1 VAFSSLRP
9 LGSRNFALVWSSAL
23 ISNVGSWIQTVAL
36 GTLVTTTT
44 HNTLWTALVLA
55 AGFLPM
61 GVLAPIGGVLA
72 DRLDRRRWLIA
83 TTIMEAAFA
92 TVLALMVGYHED
104 PSWSLVLL
112 SFFGGAAGALGFP
125 AYQAMLPD
133 LVERDDLLAAISLS
147 SAQWNMG
154 RILGPAM
161 AGLIL
166 VLWSP
171 AVAFSINAVSFAAVI
186 IALLFVTLPTRERVL
201 TGESTL
207 ERLRDGARI
216 AAREPGCR
224 SAIIL
229 IGIVGFLGS
238 PFIGLIP
245 ALAINGLHEK
255 VGGPAILTTAQGIGA
270 VLGALAIAPLAKRRG
285 QHVVVIGSLFGF
297 CVAIVLYGAS
307 PLMVLSA
314 LCLCLV
320 GAMYIGILSGLN
332 GVVQMRAPEASRAR
346 VLSLYMMALGTLY
359 PLGLIVE
366 GAVGQLIG
374 VRLVTVLSGLVLA
387 AILGTLAVIRPALFT
402 ALRVRRSDRLLDVA
416 TPEVREIDLGGAD
429 LERR

>member
-1 VAFSSLRP
+1 
-9 LGSRNFALVWSSAL
+9 
-23 ISNVGSWIQTVAL
+23 
-36 GTLVTTTT
+36 
-44 HNTLWTALVLA
+44 
-55 AGFLPM
+55 M
-61 GVLAPIGGVLA
+61 GLLSPIGGVLA

-92 TVLALMVGYHED
+92 TLLAVMVGLHHD

-112 SFFGGAAGALGFP
+112 SFFGGASGALGFP

-133 LVERDDLLAAISLS
+133 LVEREDLLAAISLS

-154 RILGPAM
+154 RILGPAL

-166 VLWSP
+166 VVWSP
-171 AVAFSINAVSFAAVI
+171 AAAFSINAVSFAAVI
-186 IALLFVTLPTRERVL
+186 VALLFVQLPARERVR

-216 AAREPGCR
+216 AAAEPGCR
-224 SAIIL
+224 SAIVL

-255 VGGPAILTTAQGIGA
+255 IGGPAVLTTAQGIGA
-270 VLGALAIAPLAKRRG
+270 VIGALAIAPLARRRG

-297 CVAIVLYGAS
+297 CAAIILYGAS
-307 PLMVLSA
+307 PLLVLAA

-320 GAMYIGILSGLN
+320 GALYIGILSGLN

-359 PLGLIVE
+359 PIGLIVE
-366 GAVGQLIG
+366 GAVGQVIG
-374 VRLVTVLSGLVLA
+374 VRLVTVLSGALLA
-387 AILGTLAVIRPALFT
+387 AILGLLALVKPGLFRS
-402 ALRVRRSDRLLDVA
+402 LRVAGTGRPLDVA
-416 TPEVREIDLGGAD
+416 TPEVREVDLGGAD
-429 LERR
+429 LGVS

>member
-1 VAFSSLRP
+1 MALSSLRP

-61 GVLAPIGGVLA
+61 GLLSPIGGVLA

-92 TVLALMVGYHED
+92 TLLAVMVGLHHD

-112 SFFGGAAGALGFP
+112 SFFGGASGALGFP

-133 LVERDDLLAAISLS
+133 LVEREDLLAAISLS

-154 RILGPAM
+154 RILGPAL

-166 VLWSP
+166 VVWSP
-171 AVAFSINAVSFAAVI
+171 AAAFSINAVSFAAVI
-186 IALLFVTLPTRERVL
+186 VALLFVQLPARERVR

-216 AAREPGCR
+216 AAAEPGCR
-224 SAIIL
+224 SAIVL

-255 VGGPAILTTAQGIGA
+255 IGGPAVLTTAQGIGA
-270 VLGALAIAPLAKRRG
+270 VIGALAIAPLARRRG

-297 CVAIVLYGAS
+297 CAAIILYGAS
-307 PLMVLSA
+307 PLLVLAA

-320 GAMYIGILSGLN
+320 GALYIGILSGLN

-359 PLGLIVE
+359 PIGLIVE
-366 GAVGQLIG
+366 GAVGQVIG
-374 VRLVTVLSGLVLA
+374 VRLVTVLSGALLA
-387 AILGTLAVIRPALFT
+387 AILGLLALVKPGLFRS
-402 ALRVRRSDRLLDVA
+402 LRVAGTGRPLDVA
-416 TPEVREIDLGGAD
+416 TPEVREVDLGGAD
-429 LERR
+429 LGVS